1 MSEKTQA
8 VLENC
13 IIHSVNLKPTYNGT
27 ARLTGSFQQ
36 LNAEGRFQTSWIY
49 AAYSASARND
59 LQVATKLQEQ
69 WELERQT
76 SGESVTP
83 DNDDVYV
90 KPKPTFVV
98 TGYFQSTMSQTD
110 KKWYQNFII
119 ESVKEV
125 TV

>member
-59 LQVATKLQEQ
+59 LQVATELQGR
-69 WELERQT
+69 WELERET
-76 SGESVTP
+76 SGESAGVEMP
-83 DNDDVYV
+83 E
-90 KPKPTFVV
+90 KPTFVV

-119 ESVKEV
+119 ESVKQL